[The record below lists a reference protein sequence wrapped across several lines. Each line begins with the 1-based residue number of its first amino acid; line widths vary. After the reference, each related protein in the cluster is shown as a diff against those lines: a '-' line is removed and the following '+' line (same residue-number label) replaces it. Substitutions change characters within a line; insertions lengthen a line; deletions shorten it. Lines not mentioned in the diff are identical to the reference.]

1 MSSSKNQ
8 SINKISE
15 EKQLPGANN
24 EDLENSKEQ
33 IMDPNEL
40 RNGLLDSESINGLLN
55 GMEEIDEEHVKKN
68 PEINPKN
75 ASTKAGRI
83 EKGKNEILS
92 YSLKNQEWCQK
103 LPYEIEKLGKLIL
116 NSNGDKSFLG
126 QKKIINHNSNYSCH
140 LQMWNDKKE
149 KGGTATKNII
159 NNIIN
164 KSKTENNV
172 DNKNGR
178 IVRKKKKF
186 CKKKARLKKI
196 NNFEDNNNNDN
207 QENKMIEIELDEN
220 ENNSLD
226 IFYIYNNENMINT
239 IDSENAIS
247 TQINTSASEEN
258 PFLNFFIGDD
268 DEKLLL
274 KNNELT
280 EVQSNQTGIHPI
292 PAINQIN
299 YGNNNLS
306 STNNSTNH

>member
-1 MSSSKNQ
+1 MSFPTNQ
-8 SINKISE
+8 SKNKISE
-15 EKQLPGANN
+15 EKQQPRVNKGNF
-24 EDLENSKEQ
+24 ENSKEE
-33 IMDPNEL
+33 IMDPNDYGY
-40 RNGLLDSESINGLLN
+40 GLLDFEDINKFGN
-55 GMEEIDEEHVKKN
+55 EMVEELAKKN

-75 ASTKAGRI
+75 ASTKAGGI
-83 EKGKNEILS
+83 DDLKKSKKEILS

-220 ENNSLD
+220 EKNSLD

>member
-1 MSSSKNQ
+1 MSFPTNQ
-8 SINKISE
+8 NKNKISE
-15 EKQLPGANN
+15 EKQQPRVNKGNF
-24 EDLENSKEQ
+24 ENSKEE
-33 IMDPNEL
+33 IMDPNDYGY
-40 RNGLLDSESINGLLN
+40 GLLDFEDINKFGN
-55 GMEEIDEEHVKKN
+55 EMVEELAKKN

-75 ASTKAGRI
+75 ASTKAGGI
-83 EKGKNEILS
+83 DDLKKSKKEILS
-92 YSLKNQEWCQK
+92 YSLKNQEWCLSQK
-103 LPYEIEKLGKLIL
+103 NEAVSEKVKLGELYL

-126 QKKIINHNSNYSCH
+126 KKKTINLNSNSSCH
-140 LQMWNDKKE
+140 PGDR
-149 KGGTATKNII
+149 ATK
-159 NNIIN
+159 NIIN

-220 ENNSLD
+220 EKNSFD

-292 PAINQIN
+292 PEINQIN

>member
-1 MSSSKNQ
+1 MSFPTNQ
-8 SINKISE
+8 SKNKISE
-15 EKQLPGANN
+15 EKQQPRVNKGNF
-24 EDLENSKEQ
+24 ENSKEE
-33 IMDPNEL
+33 IMDPNDY
-40 RNGLLDSESINGLLN
+40 RYGLLDFEDINKFGN
-55 GMEEIDEEHVKKN
+55 EMVEELAKKN

-75 ASTKAGRI
+75 ASTKAGGI
-83 EKGKNEILS
+83 DDLKKSKKEILS
-92 YSLKNQEWCQK
+92 YSLKNQEWCLSQK
-103 LPYEIEKLGKLIL
+103 NEAVSEKVKLGELYL

-126 QKKIINHNSNYSCH
+126 KKKTINLNSNSSCH
-140 LQMWNDKKE
+140 PGDR
-149 KGGTATKNII
+149 ATKNII

-207 QENKMIEIELDEN
+207 NNDNQENKMIEIELDEN
-220 ENNSLD
+220 EKNSFDL
-226 IFYIYNNENMINT
+226 FYVYNNENMINT
-239 IDSENAIS
+239 IDSENVIS
-247 TQINTSASEEN
+247 TKNNTSASEEN

>member
-1 MSSSKNQ
+1 MSFPTNQ
-8 SINKISE
+8 SKNKISE
-15 EKQLPGANN
+15 EKQQPRVNKGNF
-24 EDLENSKEQ
+24 ENSKEE
-33 IMDPNEL
+33 IMDPNDYGY
-40 RNGLLDSESINGLLN
+40 GLLDFEDINKFGN
-55 GMEEIDEEHVKKN
+55 EMVEELAKKN

-75 ASTKAGRI
+75 ASTKAGGI
-83 EKGKNEILS
+83 DDLKKSKKEILS
-92 YSLKNQEWCQK
+92 YSLKNQEWCLSQK
-103 LPYEIEKLGKLIL
+103 NEAVSEKVKLGELYL
-116 NSNGDKSFLG
+116 NSNGNKSFLG
-126 QKKIINHNSNYSCH
+126 KKKTINLNSNSSCH
-140 LQMWNDKKE
+140 PGDR
-149 KGGTATKNII
+149 ATKNII

-186 CKKKARLKKI
+186 CKKKARIKKI
-196 NNFEDNNNNDN
+196 NNFEDNNNNDNNNDN

-220 ENNSLD
+220 KKNSFDL
-226 IFYIYNNENMINT
+226 FYVYNNENMINT
-239 IDSENAIS
+239 IDSENVIS
-247 TQINTSASEEN
+247 TKNNTSASEEN

-274 KNNELT
+274 KNNELI